1 MKTSSGMTLVEMLVA
16 MAILS
21 VLMLAFTQV
30 FGSSLRAS
38 AEINARNE
46 LISEGQIAQQLIA
59 SRLQSA
65 YHIYPNGT
73 TLKLTAG
80 GTTTP
85 NTIRTGAGQGWTVG
99 TDPFVAM
106 LVPPTM
112 LPAPAAGATAQC
124 PANSASPSVKDS
136 NKQFCFTFYAYYPIR
151 RGTLIASNPT
161 SAPPADSTNESV
173 WILMEYRANIYDGV
187 DRSIDRLA
195 FPPTTSTL
203 YTGRTGT
210 MLVDYVQ
217 PQTLDPTYKMFNMCL
232 PKVST
237 TGCPTGTNTA
247 DPSWV
252 NLSLHLLQNR
262 AGKPF
267 KAPTGTA
274 PLSTRVYPRNTQ

>member
-1 MKTSSGMTLVEMLVA
+1 MKASSGMTLIEMLVA

-21 VLMLAFTQV
+21 VLMLAFTQI

-65 YHIYPNGT
+65 YHIYPNGATLNLT
-73 TLKLTAG
+73 TG

-85 NTIRTGAGQGWTVG
+85 NTIRTGAGQDWTVG
-99 TDPFVAM
+99 ADPFIAM

-112 LPAPAAGATAQC
+112 SPAPVSGTTAKC
-124 PANSASPSVKDS
+124 PANSASASVKDS

-151 RGTLIASNPT
+151 RGTLIASNSA
-161 SAPPADSTNESV
+161 SAPPADSTNENA

-187 DRSIDRLA
+187 DRSVDRLA

-210 MLVDYVQ
+210 MLVDYIQ
-217 PQTLDPTYKMFNMCL
+217 PQTTTPVYTMFNICL
-232 PKVST
+232 PKQST
-237 TGCPTGTNTA
+237 TGCPAGTSTA
-247 DPSWV
+247 DPSWA
-252 NLSLHLLQNR
+252 NLSLRLLQNR
-262 AGKPF
+262 GGEPL

-274 PLSTRVYPRNTQ
+274 PLSTRVYPRNAQ

>member
-1 MKTSSGMTLVEMLVA
+1 MKTSSGMTLIEMLVA
-16 MAILS
+16 MAIMS

-30 FGSSLRAS
+30 FGGSLRAS

-46 LISEGQIAQQLIA
+46 LVNEGQIAQQLIA

-65 YHIYPNGT
+65 YYIYPNGT
-73 TLKLTAG
+73 TLQLTTG

-85 NTIRTGAGQGWTVG
+85 NTIRTGAGQDWTVG
-99 TDPFVAM
+99 TDPFVAV

-112 LPAPAAGATAQC
+112 SPAPATGTPAQC
-124 PANSASPSVKDS
+124 PANSASSSVKES

-151 RGTLIASNPT
+151 RGALIVSNSA
-161 SAPPADSTNESV
+161 SAPPADSTNENA

-187 DRSIDRLA
+187 DRSADQLA

-210 MLVDYVQ
+210 MLVDYIQ
-217 PQTLDPTYKMFNMCL
+217 PQTTSPTYTMFGICL
-232 PKVST
+232 PSAGMV
-237 TGCPTGTNTA
+237 GCPAGASTS

-252 NLSLHLLQNR
+252 NLNLRLLQNR
-262 AGKPF
+262 VGKPLQ
-267 KAPTGTA
+267 APTGTA